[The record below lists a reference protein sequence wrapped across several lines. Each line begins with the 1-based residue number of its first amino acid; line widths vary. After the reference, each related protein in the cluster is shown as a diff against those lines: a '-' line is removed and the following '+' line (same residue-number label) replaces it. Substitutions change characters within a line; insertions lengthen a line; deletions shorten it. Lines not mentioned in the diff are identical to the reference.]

1 MKKVIIGKQFEES
14 ENLKRLLKITNK
26 KKIEIMFLE
35 KGSRINIDEDLYFDV
50 LWPDSKNIITDNIL
64 NNNSL
69 VFKLNYKKFSII
81 FTGDIEM
88 EAENEVVKLYS
99 NTNILN
105 STILKVAHHGSKT
118 SSIMEFLELVKP
130 EFALIGVGK
139 NNKFRHPNNE
149 IIERLNKL
157 RYTNF

>member
-1 MKKVIIGKQFEES
+1 
-14 ENLKRLLKITNK
+14 
-26 KKIEIMFLE
+26 MFLE

-99 NTNILN
+99 DTNILN

-118 SSIMEFLELVKP
+118 SSIVEFLELVQP

-139 NNKFRHPNNE
+139 NNKFGHPNNE